1 MHSAEAKNPSPFF
14 DGYMLKNVTLRDIIK
29 MVYFVMEEIMRI
41 KYCFLTALIIFALA
55 FAVTVTAE
63 EPTEAE
69 QLPLSLSGAS
79 SLYKLTDGDEAS
91 YRKLSAGTTLTVTAE
106 QGISSLYV
114 VFDRIP
120 GEWTISDG
128 ETSEIC
134 GKNDFLHEYVDV
146 KEIFGYEPTTVYLTF
161 SESDVTVSEVSAFE
175 NGELPSWVQVWE
187 SPCDGEADLMLCS
200 THSDDEQLFFAGV
213 LPYFAGE
220 LGLNVQVVYFTSPFS
235 YHDRPHEQLNGLW
248 EVGVRHY
255 PIYGET
261 RDKYSETKEDA
272 YAHQASYG
280 ITRDEIVEFQVEM
293 LRRFRPLV
301 VIGHDFAGE
310 YSHGQHII
318 NTDTLVEA
326 LELAT
331 DETKYPD
338 SAAKYGIWDTPK
350 TYIHLYKENP
360 IVMDWDQPLEAFGG
374 KTAFQ
379 VTQDGFAHHKSQH
392 WTWFYGW
399 IYGKNGNTITKAT
412 EIRTYSPCKYGLY
425 RTTVGLDSG
434 IGDMFE
440 NVMTYAEQEEERLR
454 LEEESR
460 RAESESISREE
471 ESSRLESIAESES
484 LRLEEESRY
493 AESESLR
500 LEEESKIQESIDES
514 IAESEEERLEKEQR
528 EDKKRTGLMTVAVV
542 SAVAVA
548 IVVAAV
554 SVNMNSR
561 KKKKLKRRKKL

>member
-1 MHSAEAKNPSPFF
+1 MRK
-14 DGYMLKNVTLRDIIK
+14 YTLFSLVLIILALALA
-29 MVYFVMEEIMRI
+29 
-41 KYCFLTALIIFALA
+41 LTAYAD
-55 FAVTVTAE
+55 

-69 QLPLSLSGAS
+69 QLPISLSGAS
-79 SLYKLTDGDEAS
+79 SLAKLTDGDEAS
-91 YRKLSAGTTLTVTAE
+91 YRKLSAGTTLTVTSE
-106 QGISSLYV
+106 VGVSSLYT

-134 GKNDFLHEYVDV
+134 GKNDFLHEYTDV
-146 KEIFGYEPTTVYLTF
+146 KAIFGYAPTTVQLTF
-161 SESDVTVSEVSAFE
+161 SDADVTVSEISAFAD
-175 NGELPSWVQVWE
+175 GELPSWVQVWE
-187 SPCDGEADLMLCS
+187 PPCDGEADLMLCS
-200 THSDDEQLFFAGV
+200 THSDDEQLFFAGI

-255 PIYGET
+255 PIYGEM

-272 YAHQASYG
+272 YAHQKSYG
-280 ITRDEIVEFQVEM
+280 ITKDEIVEFQVEM

-301 VIGHDFAGE
+301 VVGHDFAGE
-310 YSHGQHII
+310 YSHGQHMI
-318 NTDTLVEA
+318 NTETLVEA
-326 LELAT
+326 LELAP
-331 DETKYPD
+331 DETQYPE
-338 SAAKYGIWDTPK
+338 SAAKYGVWDTPK

-379 VTQDGFAHHKSQH
+379 VTQDGFAHHTSQH

-484 LRLEEESRY
+484 IRLEEESRY
-493 AESESLR
+493 AESESIR
-500 LEEESKIQESIDES
+500 LDEESRRQES
-514 IAESEEERLEKEQR
+514 IAESEREAERLRLEEERRESEKR
-528 EDKKRTGLMTVAVV
+528 SVLMTVAVV
-542 SAVAVA
+542 AAVAVA
-548 IVVAAV
+548 GVVAAV
-554 SVNMNSR
+554 SVNINSR
-561 KKKKLKRRKKL
+561 KKKKLKRRKKF

>member
-1 MHSAEAKNPSPFF
+1 MVEITPNPLSFF
-14 DGYMLKNVTLRDIIK
+14 DGYMLKNGTLRDIIT
-29 MVYFVMEEIMRI
+29 MVYFVTEGNMR
-41 KYCFLTALIIFALA
+41 KYCLFSLILITLLLV
-55 FAVTVTAE
+55 FAVTAVAE

-69 QLPLSLSGAS
+69 QLPLELSGAS

-91 YRKLSAGTTLTVTAE
+91 YRKLSAGTTLTVSADV
-106 QGISSLYV
+106 GISSLYI

-120 GEWTISDG
+120 GEWTLSDG
-128 ETSEIC
+128 EVSAVC
-134 GKNDFLHEYVDV
+134 GDNGYLHEYVDV
-146 KEIFGYEPTTVYLTF
+146 KAVLGYAPETVQLTF
-161 SESDVTVSEVSAFE
+161 ADSDVTVSEISAF
-175 NGELPSWVQVWE
+175 GEGEQPSWVQVWE
-187 SPCDGEADLMLCS
+187 PPCDGDTDLMLCS
-200 THSDDEQLFFAGV
+200 THSDDEQLFFAGI

-248 EVGVRHY
+248 AVGVRNY
-255 PIYGET
+255 PIYGEM
-261 RDKYSETKEDA
+261 RDKYSETLKDA
-272 YAHQASYG
+272 YAHQESYG

-301 VIGHDFAGE
+301 VVGHDFVGE
-310 YSHGQHII
+310 YSHGQHMI

-331 DETKYPD
+331 DAAQYPE
-338 SAAKYGIWDTPK
+338 SAEKYGVWDTPK

-360 IVMDWDQPLEAFGG
+360 IVMDWDKPLEAFGG

-379 VTQDGFAHHKSQH
+379 VTQDGFACHTSQH

-440 NVMTYAEQEEERLR
+440 NVMTYAEQEAERLR
-454 LEEESR
+454 EEEESR

-493 AESESLR
+493 AESESIR
-500 LEEESKIQESIDES
+500 LEEESRYAESVSDS
-514 IAESEEERLEKEQR
+514 IAESESQRLAEEKR
-528 EDKKRTGLMTVAVV
+528 EGEKRTVLMTVAVV
-542 SAVAVA
+542 AAVLVSGV
-548 IVVAAV
+548 IAAV
-554 SVNMNSR
+554 SVNINSS
-561 KKKKLKRRKKL
+561 KKKKLKRRKKH